1 MEKVQ
6 INLEEYKLL
15 YRIKLWSETNINKR
29 EIKLVDTIKEYNNK
43 YDKTNKK

>member
-15 YRIKLWSETNINKR
+15 NRIKLWSETNINKR

>member
-1 MEKVQ
+1 MEKVE

-15 YRIKLWSETNINKR
+15 YRIKIWSKTNINKR